1 MRGQSCKSNKEEKED
16 VSMRKD
22 NNWILNELVKHEAK
36 PQRLRN
42 FRYTYNR
49 QQLLKDYVDPQY
61 HYVDKAHKVV
71 ERFHKFKDFINA
83 CGGIKGITDGGRR
96 FTLEFNCEAVTSY
109 SRYGTT
115 NEPFPRWLVRIFD
128 KEGSV
133 YEPSTDISDVM
144 NYSILSAV
152 NKYETNF
159 WDGYRK
165 PSKVER
171 SIIRT
176 SGEYDNLPFEV
187 RIDVKAGEV
196 TGTWKYDNDV
206 KTLYL
211 STEVPSHIPAEQNHK
226 YKTRLLAQPIVL
238 REKLKD
244 TVKQNYMKCCGY
256 NVSSDDKFCS
266 KCGRQFNV
274 EELIV
279 GEITV
284 SHLETLLR

>member
-1 MRGQSCKSNKEEKED
+1 MRGQSSKSNKEEKEIT
-16 VSMRKD
+16 MRKD

-36 PQRLRN
+36 PTRLRN
-42 FRYTYNR
+42 YRYTYNR
-49 QQLLKDYVDPQY
+49 QQLLEDYVDAQY
-61 HYVDKAHKVV
+61 NYCDKAHEVT
-71 ERFHKFKDFINA
+71 ERFHKFKGFIRA
-83 CGGIKGITDGGRR
+83 CGGIKGTTDGGRR
-96 FTLEFNCEAVTSY
+96 FTLEFNDEAVTSY

-115 NEPFPRWLVRIFD
+115 NEPYPRWLVKIYD
-128 KEGSV
+128 KDNCV

-165 PSKVER
+165 PNKVER
-171 SIIRT
+171 SILRT
-176 SGEYDNLPFEV
+176 SGEYDSLPFEV
-187 RIDVKAGEV
+187 RIDVKAGEI

-211 STEVPSHIPAEQNHK
+211 NPDVPGHIPHEQHHK
-226 YKTRLLAQPIVL
+226 YKTRLLAQPAIL

-244 TVKQNYMKCCGY
+244 TVKSNYMRCCGY
-256 NVSSDDKFCS
+256 QVSHEDKFCS
-266 KCGRQFNV
+266 RCGREFTI
-274 EELIV
+274 EELIL